1 MKTNI
6 REIFFWLPFFVLV
19 GCSQKK
25 SNDKRIIIPND
36 SLSVYF
42 SLANDF
48 NLPVEKRYNYTNK
61 ALEIVLQD
69 ENDSLNRVNLFKVA
83 NRFYNTNSLKKYSQ
97 TVNLV
102 LENSEKAADTVSM
115 AKAYTYLGD
124 YYRVKSVSDSSFFY
138 YYKAEKLYDKLNSK
152 YELAKTLVNKAALMF
167 RVGDFIGSEKE
178 VFKVLRLLKDDE
190 KTDSDEINYDAYNT
204 LGLVYNGL
212 GEYEEAILYHKKAL
226 KVLENSDII
235 AKSQTKAI
243 SNLNLGLVYM
253 NLKDYENAKFYFQ
266 NGIEQQLIDN
276 QDPSIYAMLLDNLGY
291 SKFKLNETN
300 NLPDLFFQSMNI
312 VNGLKNSSGRFLN
325 LIHLSEYYESRN
337 DRSKALDFAN
347 QALAFVRKTNERHD
361 ILVALKHIAT
371 IDPQKA
377 TVYTKEYIHINEDLQ
392 KEERKIGEKFS
403 RIQYET
409 DEIKGENTD
418 LEAKN
423 RKLLYFFSAITI
435 LGMFIYIVKSQKAKN
450 RELLYKQQQQ
460 KANEDIYNLMI
471 SQQNTIEAN
480 RVQEKK
486 RVAQE
491 LHDGVLGRMFGVR
504 MNLEGLN
511 QFNDDLAITQRLDY
525 LVELKKI
532 EQDIREISH
541 DLNRE
546 KSELINNFVAIVDNL
561 FEEQRKTF
569 SAKLLSSIDST
580 IKWDLAVNSVKIN
593 LYRIIQESLQNIN
606 KYANAT
612 TIKVDLKKQENS
624 ILLIITDDGAGFNV
638 NLKKKGIGLQNM
650 ISRAKECGGEFYV
663 KSKVGEGTTITV
675 SIPLENQTT

>member
-1 MKTNI
+1 MI
-6 REIFFWLPFFVLV
+6 I

-25 SNDKRIIIPND
+25 SNDKHVDVLKD
-36 SLSVYF
+36 SLSIYF

-48 NLPVEKRYNYTNK
+48 NLPIEKRYKYTSK
-61 ALEIVLQD
+61 ALEIVLQY

-83 NRFYNTNSLKKYSQ
+83 NRYYNNNSLKEYSK

-102 LENSEKAADTVSM
+102 LENSEKAADTISM

-124 YYRVKSVSDSSFFY
+124 YYRVKAVSDSSFFY

-152 YELAKTLVNKAALMF
+152 YELAKTMVNKAVLMF
-167 RVGDFIGSEKE
+167 KVGDFVGSEKE
-178 VFKVLRLLKDDE
+178 VFKVLQLLKDDT
-190 KTDSDEINYDAYNT
+190 KGDFVEINYDAYNT

-212 GEYEEAILYHKKAL
+212 GEYEESILYHKKAL
-226 KVLENSDII
+226 KVLEESNII
-235 AKSQTKAI
+235 AKNQTMAI
-243 SNLNLGLVYM
+243 SYLNLGLVYM
-253 NLKDYENAKFYFQ
+253 SLKKYKLAKEYFIK
-266 NGIEQQLIDN
+266 GIEQQNLDD
-276 QDPSIYAMLLDNLGY
+276 QDLNIYAMLLDNLGY
-291 SKFKLNETN
+291 SKFKLNMQAE
-300 NLPDLFFQSMNI
+300 LPDLFYKSLRI
-312 VNGLKNSSGRFLN
+312 RDSLKVYSEIPVNK
-325 LIHLSEYYESRN
+325 IHLSEYYHFKKDKEKSL
-337 DRSKALDFAN
+337 KFAN
-347 QALAFVRKTNERHD
+347 EALILARKLNMSRE
-361 ILVALKHIAT
+361 ILLSLKQVT
-371 IDPQKA
+371 VVDPKNA
-377 TVYTKEYIHINEDLQ
+377 SSYTKEYIRINEELQ

-409 DEIKGENTD
+409 DQIKGENSD

-423 RKLLYFFSAITI
+423 RKLVYFFTAIAI
-435 LGMFIYIVKSQKAKN
+435 LGMFIYIIKSQKAKN

-569 SAKLLSSIDST
+569 SVKLFSSIDSN

-612 TIKVDLKKQENS
+612 SIKVDLKKQENN
-624 ILLIITDDGAGFNV
+624 ILLTITDDGAGFNV
-638 NLKKKGIGLQNM
+638 SLKKKGIGLQNM
-650 ISRAKECGGEFYV
+650 ISRAKECQGEFHV

-675 SIPLENQTT
+675 SIPLENQIAS

>member
-1 MKTNI
+1 MLFV
-6 REIFFWLPFFVLV
+6 FF
-19 GCSQKK
+19 GCTPKK
-25 SNDKRIIIPND
+25 SDTKTIGVVND
-36 SLSVYF
+36 SLPFYF

-48 NLPVEKRYNYTNK
+48 NMSRAKRQEYVKK
-61 ALEIVLQD
+61 AERIVLEQ

-83 NRFYNTNSLKKYSQ
+83 NRYFNLNNWKAYKQ
-97 TVNLV
+97 VVDLV
-102 LENSEKAADTVSM
+102 LENSEKSNDTVGI
-115 AKAYTYLGD
+115 AKAYGYLGD
-124 YYRVKSVSDSSFFY
+124 YYRVRLVSDSSFLY
-138 YYKAEKLYDKLNSK
+138 YYKAEKMYDNQDDKYQLARTLISKADLLYK
-152 YELAKTLVNKAALMF
+152 
-167 RVGDFIGSEKE
+167 VGDFIGGEKE
-178 VFKVLRLLKDDE
+178 VFKVLRLINGETIQENKE
-190 KTDSDEINYDAYNT
+190 IFYDSYNI
-204 LGLVYNGL
+204 LGMVYNGM
-212 GEYEEAILYHKKAL
+212 GDYANAINYHEKAL
-226 KVLENSDII
+226 KVLEGNDIG
-235 AKSQTKAI
+235 ATSQTMAI
-243 SNLNLGLVYM
+243 SYLNLGLVYM
-253 NLKDYENAKFYFQ
+253 NLKNYEKAKTYFQ
-266 NGIEQQLIDN
+266 EGIKQQLIDI
-276 QDPSIYAMLLDNLGY
+276 QDPSIYAMLLDNYGY
-291 SKFKLNETN
+291 CKFKLKENEG
-300 NLPDLFFQSMNI
+300 LPDLFYQSMKI
-312 VNGLKNSSGRFLN
+312 GNGLKKSSGIFVN
-325 LIHLSEYYESRN
+325 LIHLSEYYESKN
-337 DRSKALDFAN
+337 DRLKALDFAN
-347 QALAFVRKTNERHD
+347 QALAFVRETNERHD

-371 IDPQKA
+371 IEPQKA
-377 TVYTKEYIHINEDLQ
+377 TVYTKEYIHINEELQ
-392 KEERKIGEKFS
+392 KEERKMGEKFS

-409 DEIKGENTD
+409 DQIKGENSD

-423 RKLLYFFSAITI
+423 RKLVYFFTAIAI
-435 LGMFIYIVKSQKAKN
+435 LGMFVYIIKSQKAKN

-525 LVELKKI
+525 LAELKKI

-569 SAKLLSSIDST
+569 SVKLFSSIDSN
-580 IKWDLAVNSVKIN
+580 IRWDLAVNSVKIN

-612 TIKVDLKKQENS
+612 TIKVDLKKQENN
-624 ILLIITDDGAGFNV
+624 ILLTITDDGAGFNV

-650 ISRAKECGGEFYV
+650 ISRAKECHGEFHV

-675 SIPLENQTT
+675 SIPLENQIAS